1 METRP
6 AAPVRAF
13 TYTYTTPASARSTAG
28 AQLTYKVC
36 GCVLLLYCSTTET
49 EVEAKDVALQ
59 ELSRRLSARVHE
71 QAHGRELTSALPDAY
86 VRSLNGEDDL
96 VTY

>member
-13 TYTYTTPASARSTAG
+13 THIHYTSLSSLRCWDPA
-28 AQLTYKVC
+28 YNYVC
-36 GCVLLLYCSTTET
+36 VAVFCHCIAPPET

-86 VRSLNGEDDL
+86 VRSLNG
-96 VTY
+96 